1 MNNHIPSCI
10 TITWEFNVCDK
21 TDLAEYTSAMMYN
34 KSWTLKYPANSILK
48 LYPDTSTVTN
58 VVEISFRWQGNHI
71 SFGGIAP
78 WS

>member
-21 TDLAEYTSAMMYN
+21 TDLAEYQSAMMFKN
-34 KSWTLKYPANSILK
+34 SWTLKYPANSILK
-48 LYPDTSTVTN
+48 LYPDTSTV
-58 VVEISFRWQGNHI
+58 VEKYFRWQGNHI

-78 WS
+78 WL